1 MKRIEPIDHPLQ
13 GDITVPGD
21 KSIAHRAVI
30 LGSVAHGRSRIFNLS
45 GGDDNSRTVRAF
57 RQMGVEIF
65 RDGDG
70 LCVDGKGWDG
80 LCAPGKPVDCG
91 NSGTTMRLLSG
102 LLAGQPF
109 KSKLDGDSSLR
120 QRPMQRIIDPL
131 GLMGAEDPQQN
142 GQRPGAIGDC
152 RRRSARHSLPLA
164 GSERSSE
171 VGNIVGGA
179 AGCG

>member
-57 RQMGVEIF
+57 RQMGIEIF

-70 LCVDGKGWDG
+70 LCVDGKGWHG
-80 LCAPGKPVDCG
+80 LRAPGKPVDCG

-102 LLAGQPF
+102 LLALV
-109 KSKLDGDSSLR
+109 KR
-120 QRPMQRIIDPL
+120 
-131 GLMGAEDPQQN
+131 
-142 GQRPGAIGDC
+142 
-152 RRRSARHSLPLA
+152 
-164 GSERSSE
+164 
-171 VGNIVGGA
+171 
-179 AGCG
+179 